1 MLVASFREAQ
11 LRFPKNDAAVE
22 TPRHRRNSIRALPDS
37 SVPVLCT
44 RCLVSKNAAATS
56 GNSLSVIA
64 CRAGINF
71 KSV

>member
-37 SVPVLCT
+37 SVPAMHALF
-44 RCLVSKNAAATS
+44 
-56 GNSLSVIA
+56 GFEE
-64 CRAGINF
+64 CRGH
-71 KSV
+71 VRQ